1 MDGISIKPDKV
12 LDCSGLTC
20 PKPVIETAKAIKEIA
35 IGEVLKVISTDP
47 GSPPDME
54 AWSEQTGH
62 AIIQFTQEEND
73 YIFYFLRVK

>member
-1 MDGISIKPDKV
+1 MDGKIIVPDKV

-20 PKPVIETAKAIKEIA
+20 PKPVIETAKAIKDIE

-62 AIIQFTQEEND
+62 AIIEFIQEENN

>member
-1 MDGISIKPDKV
+1 MDSQIIKPDKV

-20 PKPVIETAKAIKEIA
+20 PKPVIETAKAIKDIE
-35 IGEVLKVISTDP
+35 IGEILKVISTDP

-54 AWSEQTGH
+54 AWSEQSGH
-62 AIIQFTQEEND
+62 AIIEYAQEEND

>member
-1 MDGISIKPDKV
+1 MEIKGLVPDKV
-12 LDCSGLTC
+12 LDCSGMTC
-20 PKPVIETAKAIKEIA
+20 PKPVIETSKAIKEIA

-54 AWSEQTGH
+54 AWAKQTGH
-62 AIIQFTQEEND
+62 AIIEFLQEEEE

>member
-1 MDGISIKPDKV
+1 MEGKVITPDKV

-20 PKPVIETAKAIKEIA
+20 PKPVIETAKTIKEIA
-35 IGEVLKVISTDP
+35 IGEILKVISTDP

-54 AWSEQTGH
+54 AWSKQTGH
-62 AIIQFTQEEND
+62 AIIDYSQEEEV